1 MTHNL
6 TEMERNTLED
16 MTYDDFYENGVDS
29 CLWADNFLDFSRY
42 DSKITRG
49 VLSSLIKK
57 GIIRPII
64 RGRDG
69 VICFTPYGKQVMT
82 DLGFDK

>member
-1 MTHNL
+1 MEHNL
-6 TEMERNTLED
+6 TEMELNTLED
-16 MTYDDFYENGVDS
+16 MTHDDFYENGVDS
-29 CLWADNFLDFSRY
+29 SLWADNFLDFSRY

-64 RGRDG
+64 HGRYG
-69 VICFTPYGKQVMT
+69 VICFTEYGKQVMT
-82 DLGFDK
+82 ELGF